1 LLAICLTFFP
11 PSEGFQAFLDNFIQ
25 RHCDPLLDIP
35 EVIISHYAQHCAR
48 KLERIATSS
57 NGWTGSSNSGRKGMR
72 KPSLDEVQEARI
84 QIFNPSMFGNG
95 LEEVMNIQRERFP
108 ERKLPWIQT
117 AMSEMVLQL
126 NGPRTEGI
134 FR

>member
-1 LLAICLTFFP
+1 MAICLTFFP

-35 EVIISHYAQHCAR
+35 EVPISHYAQHCAR

-57 NGWTGSSNSGRKGMR
+57 NGWTGSTNSGRKALR

-95 LEEVMNIQRERFP
+95 LDEVMIIQRERFP

-117 AMSEMVLQL
+117 TLSEMVLQL